1 MTARGALLR
10 PARGAPEHTK
20 AASVGEQP
28 VSIPASPV
36 LTEPHYEDMAAAPA
50 LDPCTAYLRKTTRK
64 YEMDKYAPRAKAPNI
79 LQR

>member
-1 MTARGALLR
+1 MTDRGALLR
-10 PARGAPEHTK
+10 SARGAPKHTK

-28 VSIPASPV
+28 ASIPASPP
-36 LTEPHYEDMAAAPA
+36 EPANHEDMAADPA

-64 YEMDKYAPRAKAPNI
+64 YEFDKYASRRRAANI

>member
-1 MTARGALLR
+1 
-10 PARGAPEHTK
+10 
-20 AASVGEQP
+20 
-28 VSIPASPV
+28 
-36 LTEPHYEDMAAAPA
+36 MAAAPA

>member
-10 PARGAPEHTK
+10 PARGASEHTK

-28 VSIPASPV
+28 ASIPASPP
-36 LTEPHYEDMAAAPA
+36 EPANHEDMAAAPA
-50 LDPCTAYLRKTTRK
+50 FDPCLEYLRKTTRK
-64 YEMDKYAPRAKAPNI
+64 YELDKYSPRAKAPNI